1 MIKLFKV
8 ASVALFSTIL
18 FSCSD
23 DEANRDLA
31 KYGFEYN
38 SGFYA
43 LNTATF
49 QDENVEDEVT
59 PSNLS
64 IVLSNVDLTNFDV
77 VSNIT
82 KLKFDFPGIILEEG
96 TFTAFTNYSLQ
107 IEGSYTRNTAD
118 EDYTFNDGTFLLNS
132 AISGLNATEA
142 TLTIHNVGE
151 DTIDLTFSFTRADGQ
166 IISGKYIGLYTDTSV
181 APVTDPE
188 PEEPQPEPKTIKN

>member
-31 KYGFEYN
+31 KYGFEYG
-38 SGFYA
+38 SQFYA
-43 LNTATF
+43 LNTASF
-49 QDENVEDEVT
+49 EDENIEDEVT
-59 PSNLS
+59 PGNLS
-64 IVLSNVDLTNFDV
+64 IVLSNVDLTNFNI

-96 TFTAFTNYSLQ
+96 TITEFTNYSLQ
-107 IEGSYTRNTAD
+107 IECGYTQNATD
-118 EDYTFNDGTFLLNS
+118 EGYTFNDGNFLLS
-132 AISGLNATEA
+132 STISGMNATE
-142 TLTIHNVGE
+142 TTMTINSIGE

-166 IISGKYIGLYTDTSV
+166 IISGKYIGLYTDISV
-181 APVTDPE
+181 SPE
-188 PEEPQPEPKTIKN
+188 PEEPEPEPRNIRK